1 VPIVL
6 KSGSLNLLEPLGPV
20 KACNGIALLLRLS
33 EKMVLGGTFVL
44 RRVSDRRMGKIACEK
59 YHYLQV
65 LPNITRMNKKG
76 IMRYVKDVAKSE
88 ESLKNVSWK
97 TTDGRELR
105 DK

>member
-1 VPIVL
+1 
-6 KSGSLNLLEPLGPV
+6 
-20 KACNGIALLLRLS
+20 
-33 EKMVLGGTFVL
+33 
-44 RRVSDRRMGKIACEK
+44 
-59 YHYLQV
+59 
-65 LPNITRMNKKG
+65 MNEKG